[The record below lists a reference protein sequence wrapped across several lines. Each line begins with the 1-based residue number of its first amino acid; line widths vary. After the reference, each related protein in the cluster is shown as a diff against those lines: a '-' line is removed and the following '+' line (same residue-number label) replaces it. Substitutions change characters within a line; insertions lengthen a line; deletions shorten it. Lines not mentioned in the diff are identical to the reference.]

1 MKCIKKLLLLK
12 NNRKEDQQ
20 QIIQDIENF
29 KIKFSEIDGRFQ
41 ILEQGQVNNKQ
52 NIDYCINELHLAN
65 EKIIKAKEANNEAII
80 QQSRHVDSQIKSLVD
95 DIIELKNFTND
106 HENRIRQHHTEIKGI
121 QSNIQM
127 ISSQIEKLMLDWQDL
142 NNNKLDKEAHVESA
156 KSIWESVR
164 ELEIKVNDHY
174 NHTMTLENYLEKY
187 APMHTQNQISEVM
200 HSWLDKKYKKKLVL
214 FEKNKFEELH
224 QIILEDEGNPYLKQ
238 HMDKMVD
245 KIITEIKANT
255 ASNRKKSRYSKNSSA
270 IKSKNRSIVSK
281 DVSESKDSIY
291 WEQNPEFNK
300 KQNYNNSHVK
310 SVSHAPDAEKVLD
323 SNEYIMQNNMSDN
336 NPDDIDL
343 DDSITLTERLDEVKD
358 NIYKEVRH

>member
-1 MKCIKKLLLLK
+1 MKCIKKLLLQK

-127 ISSQIEKLMLDWQDL
+127 ISSQIEKLMLD
-142 NNNKLDKEAHVESA
+142 
-156 KSIWESVR
+156 
-164 ELEIKVNDHY
+164 
-174 NHTMTLENYLEKY
+174 
-187 APMHTQNQISEVM
+187 
-200 HSWLDKKYKKKLVL
+200 
-214 FEKNKFEELH
+214 
-224 QIILEDEGNPYLKQ
+224 
-238 HMDKMVD
+238 
-245 KIITEIKANT
+245 
-255 ASNRKKSRYSKNSSA
+255 
-270 IKSKNRSIVSK
+270 
-281 DVSESKDSIY
+281 
-291 WEQNPEFNK
+291 
-300 KQNYNNSHVK
+300 
-310 SVSHAPDAEKVLD
+310 
-323 SNEYIMQNNMSDN
+323 
-336 NPDDIDL
+336 
-343 DDSITLTERLDEVKD
+343 
-358 NIYKEVRH
+358 